1 MKNWKR
7 MLGIVALAALGLV
20 TAACGGTGSTASSSS
35 NAAVKTQP
43 AASAPKP
50 ATASKKKI
58 LVAYFSATGSTK
70 AVAETAAQTLHA
82 DLFEITPAQPYTDA
96 DLDYRDDASRVSK
109 EHNDPNRHT
118 ELQNPTP
125 PNFSSYDVVLVGA
138 PIWWHEAAWPINDF
152 LTKNDFTGKTVVP
165 FVTSYSDPLGDSG
178 KKMEALA
185 GTGNWQEGMRFKGRG
200 SQDEIEAWAK
210 GLKF

>member
-1 MKNWKR
+1 MRWHGKHGIFKLECSGEDAGGCQCAEAGHGEQEKNPCGVF
-7 MLGIVALAALGLV
+7 LG
-20 TAACGGTGSTASSSS
+20 
-35 NAAVKTQP
+35 
-43 AASAPKP
+43 
-50 ATASKKKI
+50 
-58 LVAYFSATGSTK
+58 GSTK

>member
-35 NAAVKTQP
+35 NAAVKTQA

-96 DLDYRDDASRVSK
+96 DLD
-109 EHNDPNRHT
+109 
-118 ELQNPTP
+118 
-125 PNFSSYDVVLVGA
+125 
-138 PIWWHEAAWPINDF
+138 
-152 LTKNDFTGKTVVP
+152 
-165 FVTSYSDPLGDSG
+165 
-178 KKMEALA
+178 
-185 GTGNWQEGMRFKGRG
+185 
-200 SQDEIEAWAK
+200 
-210 GLKF
+210 